1 MREACH
7 DVARACACFQVRKAA
22 RAVSQLYDAAL
33 APIGIKVTQFT
44 LLIAIESLGDQASLT
59 RMARE
64 LVMDR
69 TTLTRNLAPLR
80 RAGLVQVAMDRR
92 DRRARCVAL
101 EERGRE
107 LLRRALPLWQ
117 AVQADLIARL
127 GPEQWQSL
135 RVQLGDV
142 VTASARS

>member
-92 DRRARCVAL
+92 DRRARSVVL

-117 AVQADLIARL
+117 AVQTDLIARL